1 MHCMLN
7 LRREW
12 QEIGGCN
19 NNQAVVNKSMG
30 NLVED
35 VPGAKGGAGHGQ
47 LQGEGGPVQLSDI
60 TSPSPFFK
68 TGQGSL
74 WLELHKDLRHFVY
87 ISLIYLIFKLLAWNS
102 VFSYEAG

>member
-19 NNQAVVNKSMG
+19 NNQAVVNKSLG

-35 VPGAKGGAGHGQ
+35 ELFLVPREV
-47 LQGEGGPVQLSDI
+47 LDMDSSRVRE
-60 TSPSPFFK
+60 
-68 TGQGSL
+68 
-74 WLELHKDLRHFVY
+74 DL
-87 ISLIYLIFKLLAWNS
+87 
-102 VFSYEAG
+102 FSCQT